1 MYWEILEKGKECKS
15 ADTKMGDSINAG
27 ECAQKVKEAGG
38 AFFIFSNDVTK
49 HKRCYIEN
57 TATANCDEGWED
69 DSYDFYEIK
78 GNF

>member
-1 MYWEILEKGKECKS
+1 MLEKGKQCKS
-15 ADTKMGDSINAG
+15 ANTKMTDSNNAG
-27 ECAQKVKEAGG
+27 ECAKKVKEAGG

-49 HKRCYIEN
+49 SKKCYKEN

-69 DSYDFYEIK
+69 DDKYDFYEIK